1 MTCARSRSRAR
12 ARSRVF
18 VVLALA
24 AGLVA
29 SGCTAGRNA
38 LSRRDDCTVVDVATS
53 PEKLALLTELARK
66 FNEDDIDGKCVEVK
80 VARKASGGAAQ
91 LLTNDWPDEDA
102 NGPRPVIWTP
112 SASSWGSVVNQR
124 RADNGAP
131 AIVPTTAQPFMLTP
145 LTIAMPRPMA
155 TALGW
160 PKTPIGYSDLV
171 KLATDPTGWAAKGH
185 PEWGAFKLG
194 KTNPNFSTSAL
205 SATIAQ
211 YYAAIGKVRDLSLED
226 VNNAKVEEAQ
236 RAVESAVVHYGDT
249 TLTFLNN
256 LYRADARGTGL
267 TYVSAVAVEEKS
279 VIDYNRGNPDGIL
292 DPGEKPKPP
301 RVPLVAIYP
310 KEGTLFS
317 DNPLFILDAPW
328 VSADERKVAQAFEA
342 FVQKPENQRDVL
354 EFGFRPGN
362 PSVALASPIDAANGV
377 DPDQPQTTLGLPSPP
392 VLVKL
397 IERWG
402 ALRKGARVLL
412 VMDVSGSMGDDAGN
426 GETKLDLAKRA
437 AITALDQFKSDD
449 LVGLRIFS
457 TQLRNEEPR
466 DYIDVV
472 PIAPISSNRE
482 RLISSIGD
490 LAPTNGTPLYT
501 VAGASFEDMRKS
513 LDPKRIN
520 AVLLLTDGQNEDPR
534 NDDENGLVRSLRAG
548 SEGSATGSGSVRL
561 FTIAYGKDSAIAS
574 LKRMAEATSGA
585 SYDAK
590 DPATIDQVFTAVVS
604 NF

>member
-1 MTCARSRSRAR
+1 MQRRRRYAVA
-12 ARSRVF
+12 AIAVAA
-18 VVLALA
+18 ALT
-24 AGLVA
+24 A

-38 LSRRDDCTVVDVATS
+38 LSRRNNCTQVDVAVS
-53 PEKLALLTELARK
+53 PEKLALLTELASE
-66 FNEDDIDGKCVEVK
+66 FNEDDIDGKCVDVK
-80 VARKASGGAAQ
+80 VARKASGAGAQ
-91 LLTNDWPDEDA
+91 LVADDWPNEEA
-102 NGPRPVIWTP
+102 NGPRPVIWSP
-112 SASSWGSVVNQR
+112 AASSWGAIVNQR
-124 RADNGAP
+124 RADRGAP
-131 AIVPTTAQPFMLTP
+131 PIVPTDAKPFMLTP

-160 PKTPIGYSDLV
+160 PNTAIGYSDLV
-171 KLATDPTGWAAKGH
+171 KLATDPNGWAAKGH

-211 YYAAIGKVRDLSLED
+211 YYAAIGKVQDLSLED
-226 VNNAKVEEAQ
+226 VNNPKVEEAQ

-267 TYVSAVAVEEKS
+267 TYVSAVAIEEKS
-279 VIDYNRGNPDGIL
+279 VIDYNRGNPDGIV
-292 DPGEKPKPP
+292 DPGEKPKAP

-317 DNPLFILDAPW
+317 DNPLYILDAPW
-328 VSADERKVAQAFEA
+328 VSAEQRKVAQAFEA
-342 FVQKPENQRDVL
+342 FAQEPKNQRKVL

-362 PSVALASPIDAANGV
+362 PSVAIASPIDAANGV
-377 DPDQPQTTLGLPSPP
+377 DPSQPQTTLGVPTPP

-402 ALRKGARVLL
+402 TLRKGARVLL
-412 VMDVSGSMGDDAGN
+412 VIDVSGSMGEDAGN
-426 GETKLDLAKRA
+426 GDTKLDLAKRA

-457 TQLRNEEPR
+457 TQIRNTEPS

-472 PIAPISSNRE
+472 PVAPIASIRE
-482 RLISSIGD
+482 RLVSTIGD
-490 LAPTNGTPLYT
+490 LTPTNGTPLYT
-501 VAGASFEDMRKS
+501 VAGASFEEMRRTF
-513 LDPKRIN
+513 DAKRIN

-534 NDDENGLVRSLRAG
+534 NDDLNGLVRTLRAS
-548 SEGSATGSGSVRL
+548 SEGSASGASAVRL
-561 FTIAYGKDSAIAS
+561 FTIAYGGDADLPT
-574 LKRMAEATSGA
+574 LKRMAEATNGA
-585 SYDAK
+585 AYDAK
-590 DPATIDQVFTAVVS
+590 DPSTIDQVFTAVVS